1 MEIRNLNTFL
11 QVSLVQNFT
20 KAADILGY
28 TQSNVS
34 SQIRQLETEIG
45 APLFNRVGKNVTLT
59 QYGQMLVP
67 YAQQIVSTSAQI
79 ETLLINKDKIGGTV
93 RVGFCESLFECLLED
108 AFYEY
113 HKQFPNV
120 VIDVTVDATAKLL
133 KKVNTNEIDAA
144 CLIADFSGDSDLCYW
159 NAEPCKMMV
168 VATPDH
174 PIVNNGPL
182 SLHKL
187 DGQEFILM
195 EDTAPYILNFKGLL
209 YKNNV
214 EILSPLKVQSPEAAI
229 KIMQRGHYLSVL
241 PDYAVNKAIADK
253 KLVHLDI
260 PDFDQTQSVQF
271 ITHKNKAVT
280 PQIADFLSF
289 AYDVFLNYT
298 QNCNRE

>member
-11 QVSLVQNFT
+11 QVSLMQNFT
-20 KAADILGY
+20 KAADVLGY

-79 ETLLINKDKIGGTV
+79 ETLLLNKDKIGGTV
-93 RVGFCESLFECLLED
+93 RVGFCESLFECLLEET
-108 AFYEY
+108 FFQY

-120 VIDVTVDATAKLL
+120 VIDVTVDATAKLF
-133 KKVNTNEIDAA
+133 KKVHTNEIDAA
-144 CLIADFSGDSDLCYW
+144 CLIADYSGDSDLCFW
-159 NAEPCKMMV
+159 NTEPCKMVV
-168 VATPDH
+168 VATPSH
-174 PIVNNGPL
+174 PIAASETL
-182 SLHKL
+182 SLQNL

-195 EDTAPYILNFKGLL
+195 EDTAPYILNFISLL

-214 EILSPLKVQSPEAAI
+214 EITSFLRVQSPEAAI
-229 KIMQRGHYLSVL
+229 KVMQRGNYLSVL
-241 PDYAVNKAIADK
+241 PDYAVNKAISEG
-253 KLVHLDI
+253 KLVRIDI
-260 PDFDQTQSVQF
+260 PDFNQTQSVQF

-280 PQIADFLSF
+280 PQISDFLTC
-289 AYDVFLNYT
+289 AYNTFLSYT
-298 QNCNRE
+298 QDNILE